1 MKPMK
6 LTIPLILAALLNCAG
21 QEAVETES
29 STARAP
35 ISGGTTVTANSA
47 RAFDSSGILI
57 GYASNVTP
65 WMITVVFSNGYISAI
80 DFGGNHIGYTI
91 DLYYTSGDCTGTPH
105 LRSSGNFLGKTVF
118 RNGNNYFLA
127 QDVDGNGSS
136 VSVSRNINS
145 IFSNL
150 TQSCTSYVSTG
161 LTVWRLGSLSLPSVG
176 LQTSYSAPI
185 SIQYN

>member
-6 LTIPLILAALLNCAG
+6 IIIPLILAVLLNCAG
-21 QEAVETES
+21 QGNMETES
-29 STARAP
+29 SASKAP
-35 ISGGTTVTANSA
+35 VSGGTTVTANSA
-47 RAFDSSGILI
+47 KVFDSSGNLI

-80 DFGGNHIGYTI
+80 DFGGNHVGYSV
-91 DLYYTSGDCTGTPH
+91 DLYYTSGDCTGTPY

-118 RNGNNYFLA
+118 RNGSNYFSA
-127 QDVDGNGSS
+127 QDIDSNGSS
-136 VSVSRNINS
+136 ISVSRNINS

-150 TQSCTSYVSTG
+150 TQSCSSYTSTG
-161 LTVWRLGSLSLPSVG
+161 LTVWRLGPLSISSIGLPS
-176 LQTSYSAPI
+176 SFSAPI